1 MDYVDY
7 GEFIFIQMYTNRC
20 NPITQTTGK
29 IEYNFKSK
37 NEGMIGF

>member
-20 NPITQTTGK
+20 NPITRKQLEKLNTILNPK
-29 IEYNFKSK
+29 IS
-37 NEGMIGF
+37 